1 MVRDFSSTAMV
12 VAMKEDLH
20 STRKRA
26 MESFPG
32 STVEYSMDIGKM
44 VYNMVRVHTL
54 MQMGELNGVY
64 GTKDQGLNSLYDNK
78 RTKQLN
84 LNPNLN
90 LDIST
95 LF

>member
-1 MVRDFSSTAMV
+1 
-12 VAMKEDLH
+12 
-20 STRKRA
+20 
-26 MESFPG
+26 
-32 STVEYSMDIGKM
+32 
-44 VYNMVRVHTL
+44 
-54 MQMGELNGVY
+54 MQMVELNEVY
-64 GTKDQGLNSLYDNK
+64 GMKDQGLNSLYDNK